1 VATASPAGVSGHG
14 ERLGRGSVFLV
25 ARVWEIQARG
35 VLHVHPV
42 LAYGTARQMA
52 GARAYLERLA
62 ELAPQYGFGFV
73 ERKVKPQ
80 PAVNAAAYL
89 SSYFV
94 KGQARQAGVVGVGP
108 VTRHAAFDHPCLDSA
123 DAEDRLHD
131 AHAAPQ
137 ARCLLRVEG

>member
-1 VATASPAGVSGHG
+1 MK
-14 ERLGRGSVFLV
+14 RLGRGSVFLV

-80 PAVNAAAYL
+80 PAVNAGGVPL
-89 SSYFV
+89 V
-94 KGQARQAGVVGVGP
+94 VLREGQAWQASVVGVGP
-108 VTRHAAFDHPCLDSA
+108 VACDAALDHSRLDSA
-123 DAEDRLHD
+123 NAGDRLHD
-131 AHAAPQ
+131 AYAASQ
-137 ARCLLRVEG
+137 ARRLLCLEG